1 MLELNERCMRTFLI
15 IICRMIFI
23 HKIYCA
29 GFVKTALVE
38 RIILRIITTRIK
50 TCPEMPAKK
59 NSVPK
64 EIGHQHDFY
73 MLSYD
78 PCVKF

>member
-1 MLELNERCMRTFLI
+1 
-15 IICRMIFI
+15 
-23 HKIYCA
+23 
-29 GFVKTALVE
+29 
-38 RIILRIITTRIK
+38 
-50 TCPEMPAKK
+50 MPAKK

-78 PCVKF
+78 PRVKF

>member
-1 MLELNERCMRTFLI
+1 M
-15 IICRMIFI
+15 
-23 HKIYCA
+23 
-29 GFVKTALVE
+29 
-38 RIILRIITTRIK
+38 ITTRIK

>member
-1 MLELNERCMRTFLI
+1 
-15 IICRMIFI
+15 
-23 HKIYCA
+23 
-29 GFVKTALVE
+29 
-38 RIILRIITTRIK
+38 
-50 TCPEMPAKK
+50 MPAKK

-64 EIGHQHDFY
+64 EIGHLHDFY

>member
-15 IICRMIFI
+15 IICLMNFI
-23 HKIYCA
+23 RKIYCV
-29 GFVKTALVE
+29 GFVKTAFVE
-38 RIILRIITTRIK
+38 LIITTRIK
-50 TCPEMPAKK
+50 TCPEIPAKK